1 MGLGRGAFRM
11 REKSLIFLVLVT
23 FAFVCFGAIFF
34 LPDRSAFGAGE
45 MLGADNRVYKVYR
58 ELGAAGQD
66 LILPAPPHDDPNGLG
81 GLGGGVIDR
90 PSVRKTEDKARLLA
104 QIEMDLEL
112 NEERRRKEQAGQ
124 VLAKPNLNP
133 EPNKVKTSSSSER
146 AAVVDP
152 VAIPENVGKH
162 SNDVSVGGGGGAKN
176 QGGEDPDPDVQRK
189 RDTVKA
195 VSHSYSNICDLPT
208 FSIKILSSKK
218 ILSTSIRKKK
228 SCKYTA

>member
-1 MGLGRGAFRM
+1 MAPGRGTFRM
-11 REKSLIFLVLVT
+11 REKSLILLVLVT

-66 LILPAPPHDDPNGLG
+66 LIMPAPPHHVDGGLG
-81 GLGGGVIDR
+81 GGGGGGNIPGGVIDR

-112 NEERRRKEQAGQ
+112 NEERRKKEQASQ

-133 EPNKVKTSSSSER
+133 EVKSRSSSSEKP
-146 AAVVDP
+146 AVEP
-152 VAIPENVGKH
+152 VAIPENARKSARVRENEIG
-162 SNDVSVGGGGGAKN
+162 DGVAKN

-195 VSHSYSNICDLPT
+195 V
-208 FSIKILSSKK
+208 
-218 ILSTSIRKKK
+218 RKK
-228 SCKYTA
+228 